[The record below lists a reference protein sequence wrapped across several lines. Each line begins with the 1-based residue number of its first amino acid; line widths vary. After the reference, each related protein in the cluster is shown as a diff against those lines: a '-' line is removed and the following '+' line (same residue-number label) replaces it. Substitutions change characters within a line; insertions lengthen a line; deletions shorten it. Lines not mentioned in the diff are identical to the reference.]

1 MIGNIQDW
9 LIVIGVGILLFGG
22 AKKLPELF
30 KQFGRA
36 SGEFKKGQKEIE
48 KELSAMSNEVTTPVK
63 EITQEK

>member
-9 LIVIGVGILLFGG
+9 LIVGIVIVVLFGG

-36 SGEFKKGQKEIE
+36 TGEFKKGQKEIE
-48 KELSAMSNEVTTPVK
+48 KELSAMNEPVK
-63 EITQEK
+63 EITQVK